1 MSSTIGFIG
10 VGNMGGA
17 LTRAACRWNA
27 QQVVITSRS
36 LQKAQE
42 LKDQLGCRMAQDNQA
57 LAAGA
62 KFIVLGVKPHQM
74 GQLLQEL
81 APVLKQ
87 RRDRYI
93 LVSMAAGVTLATLAS
108 QLGMEAP
115 ILRIMPNTPS
125 SIGKGMILYTPNQL
139 VQPEEVEEF
148 CQIMATAGRLDAL
161 EESQMDAASA
171 LAGCGPAF
179 AYLFL
184 EALADGAVAC
194 GLPRAKAMEYAA
206 QTLAGAADMVLETG
220 SHPGQLKDAVCS
232 PGGSTIQG
240 VRALEERGMRAA
252 AMNAVIASYEKNK
265 ELGKQ

>member
-17 LTRAACRWNA
+17 LARAACRWNA

-36 LQKAQE
+36 LQKVQE

-252 AMNAVIASYEKNK
+252 AMNAVIVSYEKNK